1 MLNMNTNENEVG
13 SLKYS
18 IHLIDGKVSISDVRK
33 KTDLCPFCK
42 NGLGCQDSFRH
53 AEYWT

>member
-1 MLNMNTNENEVG
+1 MLNMNTNEENG

-18 IHLIDGKVSISDVRK
+18 IHLIDGKVITSELRK
-33 KTDLCPFCK
+33 KSDLCPFCK
-42 NGLGCQDSFRH
+42 NGLGCEDSFRH